1 MKYLNKIA
9 NAVYKITGVWM
20 VLTGI
25 SEIVVKRP
33 VDPAVYGFCL
43 CVLGW
48 IAFNMK
54 ATIGGGNDDSS
65 GS

>member
-1 MKYLNKIA
+1 
-9 NAVYKITGVWM
+9 M